1 MNELT
6 LKTEDDRILVSA
18 RDLHKALE
26 ISERFSSWMD
36 RIRSYGFEEGNDFVG
51 CKEFNTLARQEL
63 INYHLTIEMA
73 KQICMIQRSEKG
85 KQYREYFLKV
95 EKDWNSPEKVMAR
108 ALQMAER
115 TIASLGKEIET
126 MKPKAIFADAVSASN
141 TTILIGELAKI
152 MKANG
157 FNVGQNRLFEILR
170 RDGYLIS
177 RKGTD
182 YNMPSQ
188 KSMELGLMVIKETAI
203 TRSDGHVSISKTP
216 KITGK
221 GQQYF
226 INRYCKKE

>member
-1 MNELT
+1 MELAIRTENE
-6 LKTEDDRILVSA
+6 RITVSA
-18 RDLHKALE
+18 RDLHRALE
-26 ISERFSSWMD
+26 INTDFRHWFPRMCE
-36 RIRSYGFEEGNDFVG
+36 YGFEEGSDFRT
-51 CKEFNTLARQEL
+51 FLAESTGGRQGTDAE
-63 INYHLTIEMA
+63 ITIEMA

-126 MKPKAIFADAVSASN
+126 MKPKAIFADAV
-141 TTILIGELAKI
+141 IGELAKI

-170 RDGYLIS
+170 RDGYLIN

-226 INRYCKKE
+226 INKYCKKE

>member
-1 MNELT
+1 MELAIRTENE
-6 LKTEDDRILVSA
+6 RITVSA
-18 RDLHKALE
+18 RDLHEALE
-26 ISERFSSWMD
+26 IKTDFRHWFPRMCE
-36 RIRSYGFEEGNDFVG
+36 YGFEEGSDFRTFLTESTG
-51 CKEFNTLARQEL
+51 GRQGSDAE
-63 INYHLTIEMA
+63 ITIEMA

-226 INRYCKKE
+226 INKYCKKE